1 MGWPVI
7 LTPQSQ
13 EDLREIVTYIARD
26 SPERARTFG
35 NILIDKALSITAFPE
50 MGQVVPEVADPSVRE
65 IIHGSYRIIY
75 ELVRD
80 PNAVY
85 VLRFWHGARGTPE
98 INESSQDI

>member
-26 SPERARTFG
+26 SPGRARTFG
-35 NILIDKALSITAFPE
+35 NILIDKALAITAFPE
-50 MGQVVPEVADPSVRE
+50 MGQVVPEVGDPSVRE

-75 ELVRD
+75 ELVHD
-80 PNAVY
+80 PNAVF

-98 INESSQDI
+98 IDEA